1 MTDWKKRALGTRRR
15 GHTVWVRIVEKE
27 EGLDCLGVDHGLKT
41 GFELFNEEEET
52 EEAATTEV
60 DSTNFDFSTIANRVS
75 QEEGIPIDK
84 DITTLSDD
92 ELFNF

>member
-41 GFELFNEEEET
+41 GFELFGRRLGIIQRY
-52 EEAATTEV
+52 
-60 DSTNFDFSTIANRVS
+60 STDWAW
-75 QEEGIPIDK
+75 D
-84 DITTLSDD
+84 
-92 ELFNF
+92 